1 MAYDAAEAHV
11 CALHGVDAIGD
22 VGFGKGYQQAGK
34 MFDTALRKLS
44 KLGYGVILISH
55 AQDRTITDE
64 QGKEFNRITPTL
76 GNTPR
81 KIVNRFVDLMG
92 YARIV
97 QVPEAGEKT
106 YLYLR
111 ATIRF
116 EAGSRF
122 KYTPPYIEFGYQQ
135 LVDAIADAIDKQAQ
149 VDGGSVVDSKPE
161 APFMEEK
168 DWDTTIEEFSKLTN
182 KLVEDNVDKK
192 KIKYIIENHIG
203 KGRTVSQLDPSELN
217 TDIVQMIIDDL
228 KDLQ

>member
-1 MAYDAAEAHV
+1 M
-11 CALHGVDAIGD
+11 DAIGD
-22 VGFGKGYQQAGK
+22 VGFGKGYQEAGK
-34 MFDTALRKLS
+34 MFDASLRKLS

-122 KYTPPYIEFGYQQ
+122 AFTPPYVEFGYQQ
-135 LVDAIADAIDKQAQ
+135 LVDAIADAIDQKSQT
-149 VDGGSVVDSKPE
+149 DTNSVIDSKPIT
-161 APFMEEK
+161 PLIEEK
-168 DWDTTIEEFSKLTN
+168 DWDTAIEEFKQITDKLI
-182 KLVEDNVDKK
+182 EMGVDKK
-192 KIKYIIENHIG
+192 KVRYAIENHIG
-203 KGRTVSQLDPSELN
+203 KGRTVSELDPSELN
-217 TDIVQMIIDDL
+217 TDIVLMIVDDL
-228 KDLQ
+228 RDLQVS

>member
-1 MAYDAAEAHV
+1 
-11 CALHGVDAIGD
+11 
-22 VGFGKGYQQAGK
+22 

-55 AQDRTITDE
+55 SQDRTITDE

-81 KIVNRFVDLMG
+81 KIVNRFTDIIG
-92 YARIV
+92 YARMV
-97 QVPEAGEKT
+97 QTPESGEKT

-122 KYTPPYIEFGYQQ
+122 KYTPAYIEFGYQQ

-149 VDGGSVVDSKPE
+149 ADSGSVIDHKPD
-161 APFMEEK
+161 APLIEEK
-168 DWDTTIEEFSKLTN
+168 DWDTAIEEFNQLTQS
-182 KLVEDNVDKK
+182 LVEKNVEKR
-192 KIKYIIENHIG
+192 KIKYVIEQHIG
-203 KGRTVSQLDPSELN
+203 KGRTVAELDPNELN
-217 TDIVQMIIDDL
+217 TDIVLMVIDDL
-228 KDLQ
+228 KDLAK